1 MHPIAFRT
9 TSAAPSMAGHRPR
22 ARAFV
27 TLLALGLAT
36 VAGAAEPAA
45 AEAAIVLPLPAEPA
59 SGTVVDDGVIYRE
72 LTRGIYEVVSN
83 PHDGAVYVASALS
96 VPNVSGGIVYR
107 LDPAT
112 LAPIGAIHTDLRN
125 LGLTLAPDGKR
136 LYVTNSLEH
145 ALTAIDLESNSV
157 VARLRFED
165 EKDDKGHRYGPR
177 QVIYDRERDVLYVG
191 AVGDPAVIW
200 VVDARTLELRDTI
213 RNAGK
218 WVTGLMLH
226 PGNGDLYAA
235 NGSGEIL
242 RIDPERRTVTHR
254 FKPAGDTPALLLNFA
269 LDAEK
274 NLLYV
279 TDHSALKTTLIVDP
293 DTGRKVGEIAGVGDS
308 MGILFNA
315 ARREIY
321 ITHRDQGTVS
331 IVDADTYA
339 IKRSIRAGANPN
351 SLALS
356 ADGTALYVTV
366 KTPFTKT
373 YVASGVESVLRI
385 PLD

>member
-1 MHPIAFRT
+1 MRPILSSSPSPAPRVRRHAPPPRALAAVLAAALGASAIAAEP
-9 TSAAPSMAGHRPR
+9 SAAPP
-22 ARAFV
+22 AF
-27 TLLALGLAT
+27 T
-36 VAGAAEPAA
+36 PA
-45 AEAAIVLPLPAEPA
+45 LPAEPA
-59 SGTVVDDGVIYRE
+59 SGTVVDEGVIYRE
-72 LTRGIYEVVSN
+72 LTRGVYEVASN
-83 PHDGAVYVASALS
+83 PHDGALYVASALS
-96 VPNVSGGIVYR
+96 MPNVSGGIVYR
-107 LDPAT
+107 LDPDT

-157 VARLRFED
+157 AARLHFED
-165 EKDDKGHRYGPR
+165 EKDSQGHRYGPR
-177 QVIYDRERDVLYVG
+177 QVIYDRGRDLLYVG

-200 VVDARTLELRDTI
+200 VVDAHTLELRETI
-213 RNAGK
+213 TNAGK
-218 WVTGLMLH
+218 WITGLMLH

-242 RIDPERRTVTHR
+242 RIDPERRAITHR
-254 FKPAGDTPALLLNFA
+254 FKPAGDTPALLLNMA

-279 TDHSALKTTLIVDP
+279 TDHSQLKTTLIVDP
-293 DTGRKVGEIAGVGDS
+293 ETGRKVGEIEGIGDS

-315 ARREIY
+315 ARRELY
-321 ITHRDQGTVS
+321 ITQRDQGTVS
-331 IVDADTYA
+331 IIDADTHA
-339 IKRSIRAGANPN
+339 IKRTVRAAPNPN

-356 ADGTALYVTV
+356 ADGKALYVTV

>member
-1 MHPIAFRT
+1 MRSNILRTPAPRHPRI
-9 TSAAPSMAGHRPR
+9 R
-22 ARAFV
+22 ALATV
-27 TLLALGLAT
+27 CALGLAT
-36 VAGAAEPAA
+36 IAGAAEPTAA
-45 AEAAIVLPLPAEPA
+45 APAFTPALPVEPA
-59 SGTVVDDGVIYRE
+59 TGTVIDDGVIYRE

-96 VPNVSGGIVYR
+96 IPNVTGGVVYR

-112 LAPIGAIHTDLRN
+112 LQPIGAIHTDMRN
-125 LGLTLAPDGKR
+125 LGLTLSPDGKR
-136 LYVTNSLEH
+136 LFATNSLDH
-145 ALTAIDLESNSV
+145 ALTAIDLESNTV
-157 VARLRFED
+157 VARLRFDD
-165 EKDDKGHRYGPR
+165 EKDSQGHRYGPR
-177 QVIYDRERDVLYVG
+177 QVIYDRGRDLLYVG

-200 VVDARTLELRDTI
+200 VVDARTLELRHTI
-213 RNAGK
+213 SNAGK
-218 WVTGLMLH
+218 WLTGLMLH

-242 RIDPERRTVTHR
+242 RIDPERLRITHR
-254 FKPAGDTPALLLNFA
+254 FKPAGDTPALLLNMA

-279 TDHSALKTTLIVDP
+279 TDHSQLKTTLIVDP
-293 DTGRKVGEIAGVGDS
+293 ETGRKVGEIADAGDS

-315 ARREIY
+315 ARRELY
-321 ITHRDQGTVS
+321 ITHRDQGTVT
-331 IVDADTYA
+331 IVDADTHET
-339 IKRSIRAGANPN
+339 KRTVRAGPNPN

-373 YVASGVESVLRI
+373 YTASGVESILRI
-385 PLD
+385 PLE

>member
-1 MHPIAFRT
+1 MRPTRLPA
-9 TSAAPSMAGHRPR
+9 TSPAAP
-22 ARAFV
+22 ARRLPLRVALL
-27 TLLALGLAT
+27 TALLAVGST
-36 VAGAAEPAA
+36 TAASADEPQAPA
-45 AEAAIVLPLPAEPA
+45 PTIMLPLPAEPA
-59 SGTVVDDGVIYRE
+59 GATVIDDGVRYRE

-83 PHDGAVYVASALS
+83 PHNGAVYVSSALS

-107 LDPAT
+107 LDPDT
-112 LAPIGAIHTDLRN
+112 LEPIGAIHTDLRN

-136 LYVTNSLEH
+136 LYVTNSLDH
-145 ALTAIDLESNSV
+145 ALTAIDLDSNTV

-165 EKDDKGHRYGPR
+165 DKDGAGNRYGPR
-177 QVIYDRERDVLYVG
+177 QVIYDRARDLLYVG

-213 RNAGK
+213 RNAGR
-218 WVTGLMLH
+218 WVTGLLLH

-242 RIDPERRTVTHR
+242 RIDPDSRAITHR
-254 FKPAGDTPALLLNFA
+254 FRPAGETPAILLNMA
-269 LDAEK
+269 LDADS
-274 NLLYV
+274 NQLYV
-279 TDHSALKTTLIVDP
+279 TDHSALKTTLIVDA
-293 DTGRKVGEIAGVGDS
+293 DDGRKLGEIEGGDA

-321 ITHRDQGTVS
+321 ITRREQGRVS
-331 IVDADTYA
+331 IVDADTHA
-339 IKRSIRAGANPN
+339 EKRSVRAGPNPN

-366 KTPFTKT
+366 KTPFTRT
-373 YVASGVESVLRI
+373 YTASGVESVLRI